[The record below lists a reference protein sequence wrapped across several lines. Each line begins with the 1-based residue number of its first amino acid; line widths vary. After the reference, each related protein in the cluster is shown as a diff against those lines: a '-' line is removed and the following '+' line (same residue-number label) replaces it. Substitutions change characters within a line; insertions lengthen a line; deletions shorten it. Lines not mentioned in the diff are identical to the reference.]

1 MKFQEPEMVP
11 VDVGKKFRNCFLQDV
26 VMRKMEKVFS
36 KVPQGG
42 EKISFKGVK
51 NGGLKG

>member
-1 MKFQEPEMVP
+1 MVP

-26 VMRKMEKVFS
+26 VMRKMGKVFS

-42 EKISFKGVK
+42 VGGKRGKIRDERSE
-51 NGGLKG
+51 NWGGRG